1 MTEREDFLDTDRAL
15 VARMKQYLGHVQ
27 DMGDD
32 ERVFMLGALT
42 GALERHLN
50 PAPATIMR
58 PGRSLSQTPGLCTL
72 YRVTGD
78 DWKAHECIGMVA
90 SPEVAAAVCGA
101 VNALGVP
108 LPAGG

>member
-1 MTEREDFLDTDRAL
+1 VTAPDFPAEDRAL
-15 VARMKQYLGHVQ
+15 VDRMKQYLGRIQ

-42 GALERHLN
+42 GALERHLT

-58 PGRSLSQTPGLCTL
+58 PGRTLGQSPGLCTL

-78 DWKAHECIGMVA
+78 DWKAHERVGVVI

-101 VNALGVP
+101 VNARGVP
-108 LPAGG
+108 LP